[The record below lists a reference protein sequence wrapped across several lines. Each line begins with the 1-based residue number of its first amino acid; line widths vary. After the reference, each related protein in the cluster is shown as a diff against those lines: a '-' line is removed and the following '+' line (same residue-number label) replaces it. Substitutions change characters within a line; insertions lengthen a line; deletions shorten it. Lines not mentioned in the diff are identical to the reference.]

1 MIKNF
6 REHAANERTF
16 LAWVRTA
23 IAVMAFGF
31 LLARYEFL
39 FIQENP
45 TPLAQIGS
53 HDGYIIGDLAG
64 IASIAMGTIIFV
76 LAIIR
81 FVRTSRDIDV
91 DTDRSTVSV
100 RTDIV
105 LACLLTL
112 IGLMSI
118 YYVSRALTIN

>member
-31 LLARYEFL
+31 LLARYDFL
-39 FIQENP
+39 LIQADP
-45 TPLAQIGS
+45 APLAQIKS
-53 HDGYIIGDLAG
+53 HDGHIIGDLAG
-64 IASIAMGTIIFV
+64 IASIAMGTTILV
-76 LAIIR
+76 LATIR
-81 FVRTSRDIDV
+81 FVRTSKDIDA
-91 DTDRSTVSV
+91 DTNRSSVSL